1 MRNSVAAA
9 GVVSV
14 LLTASAGA
22 DQSMATADTARA
34 NAASHP
40 TAERTTYLGPFAGE
54 GASLHP
60 ENLAPHRI
68 AFYGTDLGF
77 TYQHGGELKILF
89 GDSWATESY
98 APIEAS
104 TGARFDDAFGT
115 VDLREWSD
123 PSRITPDSI
132 PRIRLGQNAG
142 TTEASAIDPG
152 HAMDLGKT
160 PMAGFSNGAR
170 EFALFNIGKPQA
182 CTKDAECS
190 NGLTCD
196 TALGFVG
203 VPSSQQE
210 GPTIGC
216 RDDVQ
221 GCTADTMLAADG
233 KPVPS
238 SGLCIDPSSPLR
250 GERVSN
256 LLSPVAIRVLIGVRD
271 ATTPKR
277 YGDIHGWLTSKF
289 MNVTARTVEGVDP
302 ARATARN
309 YRPAQ
314 GAGGNRR
321 VFLWGRPGFIGVAK
335 NGRSLPMYF
344 AYSDLP
350 TDPPQTWTF
359 SYYAGSEGG
368 VARFSV
374 REQDAQPL
382 DLDAS
387 TPGVQ
392 PEEIHDIANQM
403 SIAWV
408 EPLGKWMMFYG
419 GGLTRLPTAALKQ
432 CGVLELFVGA
442 ECNDVNMGN
451 GAVRMRTADDPWGPW
466 TSPQDVIVGGAPAD
480 GPTGQYGPGGALR
493 HAACK
498 DPSCAQHSD
507 MFAYHA
513 DEYGFFYSANIIE
526 EWIRPAGNGV
536 DILWNASTW
545 DPYRV
550 VLLRTHI
557 RN

>member
-1 MRNSVAAA
+1 MRNPVVAGTVAMLLAA
-9 GVVSV
+9 CGG
-14 LLTASAGA
+14 T
-22 DQSMATADTARA
+22 DQSSGTADGGAGS
-34 NAASHP
+34 AASDS
-40 TAERTTYLGPFAGE
+40 TVERTTYLGPFAGE
-54 GASLHP
+54 GAALHP
-60 ENLAPHRI
+60 DNTSPLRI

-104 TGARFDDAFGT
+104 TGSRFDDAFGT
-115 VDLREWSD
+115 VDLREWAD
-123 PSRITPDSI
+123 PSRITQDNI
-132 PRIRLGQNAG
+132 PRIRLGQNPG

-160 PMAGFSNGAR
+160 PMAGFSNGTR

-182 CTKDAECS
+182 CTKDVDCS

-203 VPSSQQE
+203 VPPSQQE

-216 RDDVQ
+216 RDGAP
-221 GCTADTMLAADG
+221 GCTADTVLATDG

-256 LLSPVAIRVLIGVRD
+256 LLSAVGIHVLIGARD
-271 ATTPKR
+271 AAAPKH
-277 YGDIHGWLTSKF
+277 YGDIHEWLTNKF
-289 MNVTARTVEGVDP
+289 MNVTTRIAEDFEG
-302 ARATARN
+302 A
-309 YRPAQ
+309 
-314 GAGGNRR
+314 GNRR
-321 VFLWGRPGFIGVAK
+321 VLLWGRPGFIGVAK

-344 AYSDLP
+344 AYSDMP
-350 TDPPQTWTF
+350 TDPAHTWKLN
-359 SYYAGSEGG
+359 YYIGSEGG
-368 VARFSV
+368 AARFSV
-374 REQDAQPL
+374 REQDAVAL
-382 DLDAS
+382 DLDS
-387 TPGVQ
+387 GTPGVQ
-392 PEEIHDIANQM
+392 PQEMYDIANQM
-403 SIAWV
+403 SVVWV
-408 EPLGKWMMFYG
+408 EPLRKWVMFYG

-442 ECNDVNMGN
+442 ECSDVSMGN

-466 TSPQDVIVGGAPAD
+466 SPPQDVIVGGVPAD

-493 HAACK
+493 HAGCT
-498 DPSCAQHSD
+498 DPSCAPHSD

-513 DEYGFFYSANIIE
+513 DEYGFFYSANIVE
-526 EWIRPAGNGV
+526 EWIRPAGDGV
-536 DILWNASTW
+536 DIVWNASTW

-557 RN
+557 RK